1 VLASSLRGQS
11 TLELWRDILDSL
23 GDAVV
28 VLSPELEPVAA
39 NAAAQ
44 TLLETSQVGRTL
56 VGRLMRRN
64 KWLRRMVDSCLTSG
78 QSLDNP
84 EAQLVFNRRSIVV
97 RAEVSPLMNRE
108 GRPDCAIVLL
118 HDLSHQ
124 KGVEQPLGG
133 EANPFRLSPAGLAHE
148 VRNPLT
154 GIKGAAE
161 LLGSMFPGDA
171 RAQQYCQLI
180 LEGVNRIASLVEQVL
195 VLSASSPERLKRE
208 PVNIHQVLHQALR
221 MAGLYPEAPSGV
233 VVRQMF
239 DPSLP
244 EVSGDVVA
252 LERVFLN
259 LIRNA
264 LEAIEA
270 ARTEGASPNAAC
282 EQSNTPTEFP
292 AIHSAVASIGKHS
305 ILLRT
310 AMETQFRLTA
320 EGKRR
325 QFLRVEISDS
335 GKGMDQEGLKQL
347 FTPFF
352 TTKPGGTG
360 LGLVLSQ
367 RIIALHGGK
376 LWAERAGLGAIA
388 GNEASTEREGPEIM
402 DEEQPAGSMD
412 ESPGHNAGLTFC
424 VTLPVGP
431 D

>member
-1 VLASSLRGQS
+1 M
-11 TLELWRDILDSL
+11 ELWRDIVDSL

-64 KWLRRMVDSCLTSG
+64 KWLRRMVDSCLATG

-84 EAQLVFNRRSIVV
+84 EAQLVLNRRSIVV

-124 KGVEQPLGG
+124 KGAEQALVG

-180 LEGVNRIASLVEQVL
+180 LDGVNRIASLVEQVL

-221 MAGLYPEAPSGV
+221 MAGLYPGAPSGIM
-233 VVRQMF
+233 VRQMF

-244 EVSGDVVA
+244 EVSGDVAA

-270 ARTEGASPNAAC
+270 ARTEGASSGPTC
-282 EQSNTPTEFP
+282 EQSNTATEFP
-292 AIHSAVASIGKHS
+292 AIHSAVAASGKHT

-320 EGKRR
+320 EGRRR

-376 LWAERAGLGAIA
+376 LWAERAGLGTIA
-388 GNEASTEREGPEIM
+388 GDEASTERAGPEIM
-402 DEEQPAGSMD
+402 DEEPPAGSMD
-412 ESPGHNAGLTFC
+412 ESRHSEGQASAGMTFC

>member
-1 VLASSLRGQS
+1 V
-11 TLELWRDILDSL
+11 ELWRDILDSL

-56 VGRLMRRN
+56 VSHLMRRN
-64 KWLRRMVDSCLTSG
+64 KWLRGMVDSCLTSG

-84 EAQLVFNRRSIVV
+84 ETQLILNRRSIVV

-124 KGVEQPLGG
+124 KGAEQALAG
-133 EANPFRLSPAGLAHE
+133 ETNPFRLSPAGLAHE

-171 RAQQYCQLI
+171 RAQQYCRLI
-180 LEGVNRIASLVEQVL
+180 LDGVNRIASLVEQVL

-221 MAGLYPEAPSGV
+221 MAGLYPEAPAGI

-270 ARTEGASPNAAC
+270 ARTEGASPPC
-282 EQSNTPTEFP
+282 EQSSTPTEVP
-292 AIHSAVASIGKHS
+292 AIHSAVASNGKHT

-320 EGKRR
+320 EGRRR

-376 LWAERAGLGAIA
+376 LWAERAGLGIIA
-388 GNEASTEREGPEIM
+388 GNGSSTERANPEII
-402 DEEQPAGSMD
+402 DEEPPAGPMD
-412 ESPGHNAGLTFC
+412 DSPTHSGGRASAGITFC

>member
-1 VLASSLRGQS
+1 M
-11 TLELWRDILDSL
+11 ELWRDILDSL

-64 KWLRRMVDSCLTSG
+64 KWLRRMIDSCLTSG

-84 EAQLVFNRRSIVV
+84 ETQLVLNRRSIAV

-124 KGVEQPLGG
+124 KGAEQALAG

-180 LEGVNRIASLVEQVL
+180 LDGVNRIASLVEQVL

-221 MAGLYPEAPSGV
+221 MAGLYPEAPSGI

-270 ARTEGASPNAAC
+270 ARTDGAGQSPAC
-282 EQSNTPTEFP
+282 VQSNIPTD
-292 AIHSAVASIGKHS
+292 AIHLAAAASRKHS
-305 ILLRT
+305 ILLHT

-320 EGKRR
+320 EGRRR

-376 LWAERAGLGAIA
+376 LWAERAGLGLIA
-388 GNEASTEREGPEIM
+388 GNDASTERPAPEIM
-402 DEEQPAGSMD
+402 DDEPPADSMD
-412 ESPGHNAGLTFC
+412 ESPGHSDGPASAGMTFC

>member
-1 VLASSLRGQS
+1 V
-11 TLELWRDILDSL
+11 ELWRDILDSL

-84 EAQLVFNRRSIVV
+84 EAQLALNRRSIVV

-124 KGVEQPLGG
+124 KGAEQALAG

-180 LEGVNRIASLVEQVL
+180 LDGVNRIASLVEQVL

-221 MAGLYPEAPSGV
+221 LAGLYPESPSGIV
-233 VVRQMF
+233 IRQMF

-270 ARTEGASPNAAC
+270 ARTEGAGPIPAYV
-282 EQSNTPTEFP
+282 QSNPTE
-292 AIHSAVASIGKHS
+292 AIRSAAAASGKHS

-310 AMETQFRLTA
+310 AMESQFRLTA
-320 EGKRR
+320 EGRRR

-335 GKGMDQEGLKQL
+335 GKGVDQEGLKQL

-376 LWAERAGLGAIA
+376 LWAERAGWGAIA
-388 GNEASTEREGPEIM
+388 ATSTERSGPEIM
-402 DEEQPAGSMD
+402 GEGPPAGSMD
-412 ESPGHNAGLTFC
+412 ESPGHSDRPASAGMTFC